1 MIKYEEM
8 NRDLDM
14 VYTFRR
20 WLSRH
25 PEAGAAEKTGR
36 RRVARAAHQPVC
48 SHALQL
54 RSAHRCAGQSGNPL
68 SIRQERLQEQMDD
81 LVAKSDRTEAESA
94 RLEDLKDALA
104 LLSGLEANNVREIE
118 KRLHRVDQCIDGKSL
133 DTGGLRSRGRGVSA
147 ERLYTN
153 QKVTDLVAKAETE
166 QNDYRR
172 QHAINTFFSP
182 EKQYDFH
189 YYKFHWRSPH
199 RTLARWTLTISVF
212 TYSTGVLVG
221 SSLILL
227 GLLHY
232 VLKQQLRMRAR

>member
-1 MIKYEEM
+1 MRVPLISRFVATHYSYEA
-8 NRDLDM
+8 LI
-14 VYTFRR
+14 
-20 WLSRH
+20 
-25 PEAGAAEKTGR
+25 
-36 RRVARAAHQPVC
+36 VAQAKR
-48 SHALQL
+48 
-54 RSAHRCAGQSGNPL
+54 NPL